1 MITVIWQLLP
11 IALGV
16 MVSPIS
22 VMALL
27 GILVSTHARRNGT
40 AFAIGW
46 VLATGGSLLLW
57 TLLLGWLGVGDG
69 YGYGGGLTG
78 VVLHALI
85 GLLCIGA
92 SVWTY
97 RRSHGILVRMGAA
110 RTPDELTAATP
121 QLPGLLRDV
130 DHYSMLHSFALG
142 ITVFVFNPVNM
153 SLLIATALSL
163 LDADISHQSAIGI
176 AMGFVVAAALPV
188 IAPVLVLWLR
198 GADAPFVGRMRTWVM
213 NNNGYISAGLLMLI
227 GFLQLTRALEGI
239 VS

>member
-1 MITVIWQLLP
+1 MIGLIWQLLP

-16 MVSPIS
+16 MISPIS

-40 AFAIGW
+40 AFAVGW

-57 TLLLGWLGVGDG
+57 TLMLGWLGIGDG

-78 VVLHALI
+78 TVLHLMI

-97 RRSHGILVRMGAA
+97 RRSHDILMRMGTA
-110 RTPDELTAATP
+110 RTPDELAAATP
-121 QLPGLLRDV
+121 RLPGLLRDV
-130 DHYSMLHSFALG
+130 DHYSVPRSFALG
-142 ITVFVFNPVNM
+142 VTVFVLNPVNM

-163 LDADISHQSAIGI
+163 IDADISQQSERQI
-176 AMGFVVAAALPV
+176 AAGFVVAAALPV
-188 IAPVLVLWLR
+188 ITPVLVLWVR
-198 GADAPFVGRMRTWVM
+198 GADAPFIGRMRTWVM
-213 NNNGYISAGLLMLI
+213 NNNGYISAGLLLLI
-227 GFLQLTRALEGI
+227 GFLQLTRALEG
-239 VS
+239 VLA